1 MKKVVIACFFAILM
15 LMVPISSVA
24 NAPDVSK
31 LKNVCNSPLIT
42 PEIYITK
49 SQLKEINRFI
59 DENFEGEDKTKAED
73 IRDFIIDSETLKV
86 DIVNLAN
93 ALVEHGYKPIPQSE
107 LDLVETKQQLQ
118 ELIDLFWV
126 LDLFGSLV
134 FLITSIVAN
143 RLGWLYTM
151 INNGYDLFSE
161 GIQLTIKILDQSIDL
176 VLDFVNAVNL
186 ILTIPQV
193 FSDMMDKLFSQK
205 FDEFLTIVG
214 NFINNFVN
222 DFSAL
227 IFSLIDVFLFIP
239 NIWNYLKND
248 LAPFIGWILGAH
260 WKDDIQVQGIIL
272 KNFFPLKN
280 ANVTCRGKS
289 TVTDSRGVFNLD
301 IDVIPSEDSFPP
313 NEYFGLHNCKITVE
327 KDGTVLKET
336 SDILSYVFSGGGIS
350 WPILIRTPRSKTA
363 SFGNLIIDR
372 IYSFLFR
379 FYQLMPNFF
388 KIRDRID
395 ILLI

>member
-1 MKKVVIACFFAILM
+1 MKKVVIAIFFAILM

-24 NAPDVSK
+24 SAPDVTK
-31 LKNVCNSPLIT
+31 LKNVYNAPLST
-42 PEIYITK
+42 PEIYITQ
-49 SQLKEINRFI
+49 SQLNQTNKFI
-59 DENFEGEDKTKAED
+59 DDNFEYENKTKAEE
-73 IRDFIIDSETLKV
+73 IRDFIIESSTLKV
-86 DIVNLAN
+86 DIANLAD

-107 LDLVETKQQLQ
+107 LDLVETKAQLQ

-134 FLITSIVAN
+134 FLITTTVAN

-151 INNGYDLFSE
+151 INEGYDLFSE
-161 GIQLTIKILDQSIDL
+161 GIQLAIRILDQSLEL

-193 FSDMMDKLFSQK
+193 FSDMMDKLFNEK
-205 FDEFLTIVG
+205 FDEFLIIVG
-214 NFINNFVN
+214 NFINNFVD

-239 NIWNYLKND
+239 EIWNYLKYD
-248 LAPFIGWILGAH
+248 IAPFIGWILGSH
-260 WKDDIQVQGIIL
+260 WKDNIQVQGLIL
-272 KNFFPLKN
+272 KNFLPLRN
-280 ANVTCRGKS
+280 ANITCRGE
-289 TVTDSRGVFNLD
+289 TTTTDNRGVFSFSV
-301 IDVIPSEDSFPP
+301 DVNPSDDSFPP

-327 KDGTVLKET
+327 KDGAVIKET
-336 SDILSYVFSGGGIS
+336 SDILSYVFSGGGIT
-350 WPILIRTPRSKTA
+350 WPILIRTPRSKT
-363 SFGNLIIDR
+363 SGFGNLIFER
-372 IYSFLFR
+372 IYSFLYR
-379 FYQLMPNFF
+379 LYLLMPNFF